1 MSRTSENP
9 FMAPPSRRTILR
21 SGLSV
26 LSLSLAGCITSSRR
40 SGPPNESPTSTADL
54 TETSEPSPT
63 PTATSS
69 PDDVEPTAT
78 VLTEPS
84 TESPPQVALS
94 LRNTGTNSV
103 SVAPFDRGI
112 YPLEFLQPL
121 SGDEGDVLLFP
132 PETPSVELMQG
143 EIPEEPVDGC
153 WRVVDTSAS
162 GERGP
167 YLAGNNLSKTVE
179 IAPNETY
186 TVPHNLYYRGPDN
199 VCFSPGE
206 YQTTSTITLGS
217 NGSGP
222 RLDVT
227 YTLSITSAGTYNVTG
242 RMQ

>member
-1 MSRTSENP
+1 
-9 FMAPPSRRTILR
+9 MAPPARRTILR

-26 LSLSLAGCITSSRR
+26 LSLSLAGCITDSGSSE
-40 SGPPNESPTSTADL
+40 PPGESPTSTAEP
-54 TETSEPSPT
+54 TETSESSPT

-78 VLTEPS
+78 VLREPS
-84 TESPPQVALS
+84 TESPPRVALG
-94 LRNTGTNSV
+94 LRNAGTNSV
-103 SVAPFDRGI
+103 SVAPFDRGL

-121 SGDEGDVLLFP
+121 GGEEGDVLLFP

-143 EIPEEPVDGC
+143 EIPERPVDGC

-179 IAPNETY
+179 VAPNETY
-186 TVPHNLYYRGPDN
+186 TVHHDLYYRGPDDA
-199 VCFSPGE
+199 CFPPGE

-217 NGSGP
+217 TGSGP

-227 YTLSITSAGTYNVTG
+227 YTLTITPAGTYSVTG
-242 RMQ
+242 RKR